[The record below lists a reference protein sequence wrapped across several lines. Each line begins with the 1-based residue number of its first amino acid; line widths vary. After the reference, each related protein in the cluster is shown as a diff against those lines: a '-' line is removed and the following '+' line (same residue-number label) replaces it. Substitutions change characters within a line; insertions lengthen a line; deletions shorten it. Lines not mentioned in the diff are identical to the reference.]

1 MRFAVIGSGAVGGYY
16 GALLAKAG
24 FDVHFLFNSDYHH
37 VKAHGLEVTSPN
49 GDFALAEV
57 NAYQSTEDIPEVDM
71 IILALKTTQNHLLK
85 DLLTPLLKYKPD
97 ILVLQNGLGVDSDV
111 AEIANEFI
119 NKIIYKP
126 TIYGGLCFLC
136 SNKTDP
142 GKIKHVDY
150 GQISLGQHYS
160 NNVPAGITDSLKKLS
175 ESLNKAEISTELSE
189 DIILARWQKLMW
201 NIPFNGLCT
210 LRDTTTDN
218 IVGTDE
224 TRALAS
230 QVMDEVI
237 TAAAA
242 YGKVITE
249 EFKEH
254 MFFLTDNMGVYMP
267 SMYLDY
273 QNKRPMEVEEIYWRP
288 IKAAEAKG
296 VYMPV
301 TKSIA
306 EELDRLN
313 RV

>member
-1 MRFAVIGSGAVGGYY
+1 MRFAVIGSGAVGAYY

-24 FDVHFLFNSDYHH
+24 FAVHFLFNSDYDH
-37 VKAHGLEVTSPN
+37 VKAHGIEVTSPN
-49 GDFALAEV
+49 GDFSLPEV

-85 DLLTPLLKYKPD
+85 ELLTPLLKYTPD

-111 AEIANEFI
+111 AALAKES
-119 NKIIYKP
+119 

-136 SNKTDP
+136 SNKIGP

-150 GQISLGQHYS
+150 GQIRLGQHYS
-160 NNVPAGITDSLKKLS
+160 NETPAGITDSLKKLS
-175 ESLNKAEISTELSE
+175 ESLNKAGISTELSE

-201 NIPFNGLCT
+201 NMPFNGLCT
-210 LRDTTTDN
+210 VRNTTTDK

-230 QVMDEVI
+230 QIMDEVI

-242 YGKVITE
+242 YDKVITK

-306 EELDRLN
+306 EELDRL
-313 RV
+313 RDL

>member
-24 FDVHFLFNSDYHH
+24 FAVHFLFNSDFQH

-49 GDFALAEV
+49 GDFSLPKV
-57 NAYQSTEDIPEVDM
+57 NAYQSTAVMPEVDVV
-71 IILALKTTQNHLLK
+71 ILALKTTHNHLLN
-85 DLLTPLLKYKPD
+85 DLLTPLLKYTPD

-111 AEIANEFI
+111 AELSKES
-119 NKIIYKP
+119 

-136 SNKTDP
+136 SNKIGP
-142 GKIKHVDY
+142 GKIKHIDY
-150 GQISLGQHYS
+150 GKITLGQHYVGD
-160 NNVPAGITDSLKKLS
+160 VPAGITDSLKKLS
-175 ESLNKAEISTELSE
+175 ENLTKAGIETALSE

-201 NIPFNGLCT
+201 NMPFNGLCT
-210 LRDTTTDN
+210 LRDTTTDH
-218 IVGTDE
+218 IVGTAE
-224 TRALAS
+224 TRAIAS
-230 QVMDEVI
+230 QIMDEVI

-242 YGKVITE
+242 YGKVITP

-254 MFFLTDNMGVYMP
+254 MFYLTDNMGIYMP

-296 VYMPV
+296 VDMPV

-306 EELDRLN
+306 VELDKLN
-313 RV
+313 KV

>member
-1 MRFAVIGSGAVGGYY
+1 MRFAIIGSGAVGAYY
-16 GALLAKAG
+16 GTLLAKAG
-24 FDVHFLFNSDYHH
+24 FNVHFLFKSDYHH

-49 GDFALAEV
+49 GDFLLPVV
-57 NAYQSTEDIPEVDM
+57 NAYQSTEDIPEVD
-71 IILALKTTQNHLLK
+71 IVILALKTTQNHLLK

-111 AEIANEFI
+111 AEIAP
-119 NKIIYKP
+119 KS

-136 SNKTDP
+136 SNKIGP

-150 GQISLGQHYS
+150 GQIKLGQHYS
-160 NNVPAGITDSLKKLS
+160 GETPVGITDSLKNLS
-175 ESLNKAEISTELSE
+175 EALNKADITTELSE

-201 NIPFNGLCT
+201 NMPFNGLCT
-210 LRDTTTDN
+210 LRDTTTDH
-218 IVGTDE
+218 IVGTAE

-242 YGKVITE
+242 YGKVITD

-254 MFFLTDNMGVYMP
+254 MFYLTDNMGVYMP

-288 IKAAEAKG
+288 IKAAEVKG
-296 VYMPV
+296 VDMPV
-301 TKSIA
+301 ARLMA
-306 EELDRLN
+306 EELDELN
-313 RV
+313 KE